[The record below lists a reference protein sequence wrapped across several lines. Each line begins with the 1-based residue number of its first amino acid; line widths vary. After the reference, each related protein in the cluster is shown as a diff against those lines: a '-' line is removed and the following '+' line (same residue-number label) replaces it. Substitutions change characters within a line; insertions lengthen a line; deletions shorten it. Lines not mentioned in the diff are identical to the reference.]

1 MHMQWGPL
9 WLVLANISPALL
21 LVDLPFL
28 SVKKKKGDLK
38 TGGVVNFTMED
49 ELEKATKIVSKLT
62 TEKAMNPDALVPQ
75 VGNDFKA

>member
-1 MHMQWGPL
+1 
-9 WLVLANISPALL
+9 
-21 LVDLPFL
+21 
-28 SVKKKKGDLK
+28 
-38 TGGVVNFTMED
+38 MED

>member
-1 MHMQWGPL
+1 M
-9 WLVLANISPALL
+9 LANISPALL

-75 VGNDFKA
+75 VGNGNYFKA